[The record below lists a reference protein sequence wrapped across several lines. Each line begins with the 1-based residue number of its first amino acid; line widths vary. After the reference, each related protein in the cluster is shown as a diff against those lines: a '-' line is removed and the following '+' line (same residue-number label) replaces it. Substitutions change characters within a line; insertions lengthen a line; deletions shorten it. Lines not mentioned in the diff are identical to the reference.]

1 MKPPKRPSFQAV
13 VYYKSP
19 PPLESMMKKI
29 IQRRRREFQTFLYRS
44 WVSQRA
50 PAVNLRRSSSRLQ
63 SYSRPH
69 VQLLTMS
76 STTQTLTSSCP
87 VKNLS
92 RLACPTPC
100 LTSPKTKTVRV
111 SAFVPWNTVVHQ
123 LSDSALIKS
132 SCKCLTLLSKE
143 IPNGTCPSFTNY
155 LNDLDLNALKSTSGT
170 GPKRK
175 SSWPPRRGR
184 PLYESIEKKW
194 ENVQLYVQQ
203 VYLNKFLC
211 YCLWKIK
218 SRLLLLIY

>member
-50 PAVNLRRSSSRLQ
+50 PAVNLRRSFSRLQ

-100 LTSPKTKTVRV
+100 LTSPKTFPKTKTVRV
-111 SAFVPWNTVVHQ
+111 SAFVPRNTVVHQ

-132 SCKCLTLLSKE
+132 SCKCLTLLSKR

-175 SSWPPRRGR
+175 SSWLLRRGR
-184 PLYESIEKKW
+184 PLCESTEKIW
-194 ENVQLYVQQ
+194 EKCTVVRTTSIF
-203 VYLNKFLC
+203 K
-211 YCLWKIK
+211 
-218 SRLLLLIY
+218 